1 MKIRSL
7 FPLAL
12 LCLLGLGAAGA
23 APAMAFDLGAQVP
36 AGDAGQ
42 VIRPSQNGIWA
53 QFFERNRGRDGRNQ
67 RRQRREFDVMPL
79 RSDPGR
85 SQLELRE
92 LRRQERNRNQR
103 QEQDAAREAVRR
115 GDILPLGGIIRSAQS
130 YCPGKFLGARLQ
142 RGGDGFL
149 YHVRILRPSGQLVG
163 LTVDAKSGAVVG
175 GRCG

>member
-7 FPLAL
+7 FLLLL
-12 LCLLGLGAAGA
+12 LCALGLGVAGTV
-23 APAMAFDLGAQVP
+23 PALAFDPGPQGNGGSGP
-36 AGDAGQ
+36 
-42 VIRPSQNGIWA
+42 VIQPPQNGTWA
-53 QFFERNRGRDGRNQ
+53 QFFERSRRRDERGQ

-79 RSDPGR
+79 RNDPGQR
-85 SQLELRE
+85 QIELRE

-149 YHVRILRPSGQLVG
+149 YRVRILRPSGQLVG